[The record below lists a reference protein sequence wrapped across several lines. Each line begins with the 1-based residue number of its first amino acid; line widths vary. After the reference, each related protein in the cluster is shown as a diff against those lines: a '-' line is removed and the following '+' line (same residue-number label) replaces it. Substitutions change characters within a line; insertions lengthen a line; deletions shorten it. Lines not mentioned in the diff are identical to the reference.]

1 MKTQRY
7 YRVVY
12 TSTEVLGERHLNVM
26 ADNVESALERTADNC
41 RQQGVVMID
50 AIAVVPSEMMLDMNA
65 P

>member
-1 MKTQRY
+1 
-7 YRVVY
+7 
-12 TSTEVLGERHLNVM
+12 M